1 MFQAINHYLNMNEEI
16 EKRRKA
22 ARRTAIG
29 LLVFAIAIFVAFY
42 YSNIA

>member
-1 MFQAINHYLNMNEEI
+1 MNDEI

-29 LLVFAIAIFVAFY
+29 LFVFAIAIFAAFY

>member
-1 MFQAINHYLNMNEEI
+1 VDKQEI

-29 LLVFAIAIFVAFY
+29 LVFFAIAIFAVFY
-42 YSNIA
+42 VVNIK

>member
-1 MFQAINHYLNMNEEI
+1 VDNQEI

-29 LLVFAIAIFVAFY
+29 LVFFAIAIFTAFY
-42 YSNIA
+42 MLNIR

>member
-1 MFQAINHYLNMNEEI
+1 VDKEEL

-29 LLVFAIAIFVAFY
+29 LVFFAVAIFAAFY
-42 YSNIA
+42 MLNIR

>member
-1 MFQAINHYLNMNEEI
+1 MSNNI

-29 LLVFAIAIFVAFY
+29 LVIFAIVIFSAFY
-42 YSNIA
+42 MLNIM

>member
-1 MFQAINHYLNMNEEI
+1 MNEEI

-29 LLVFAIAIFVAFY
+29 LVFFAIAIFSAFY
-42 YSNIA
+42 IMNIQ

>member
-1 MFQAINHYLNMNEEI
+1 MNDI

-29 LLVFAIAIFVAFY
+29 LFVFALAIFAAFY
-42 YSNIA
+42 FTNIA

>member
-1 MFQAINHYLNMNEEI
+1 MNEEI

-29 LLVFAIAIFVAFY
+29 LVFFAIAIFSAFY
-42 YSNIA
+42 IMNIK

>member
-1 MFQAINHYLNMNEEI
+1 MSNDI

-29 LLVFAIAIFVAFY
+29 LLVFAIAIFSAFY
-42 YSNIA
+42 VLNIM